1 MADGNNRKAIM
12 PQGIVRNQTKIGV
25 QDGQSDDLVN
35 LRFLDGSWRASGN
48 GRQIENFSG
57 TGYTQLYVHTNVYHH
72 LLGVHDGTL
81 YWFAEIGTDG
91 VTFYPLDSTTDR
103 SQWTEGMINL
113 PTEPV
118 ALTTVTGD
126 MWVTQTGHLLTI
138 IDEADD
144 FEHFVFKTSTKEY
157 IEVNMNVNGKVTDR
171 SLYPFGQVHF
181 NWYVPRPD
189 LLFEM
194 KTLDTHAGVDMRY
207 FKDDDFNTS
216 THKYFSL
223 KEYPSGTT
231 IDTGRDLLTA
241 AYGEL
246 REYNK
251 FTGPRLACIAARLYD
266 GSYAYA
272 SNPILIHPREQS
284 LDKKIY
290 FTKSGD
296 KYIPNNITTA
306 PNYQSYTDGA
316 PHNEWTIEDDGICK
330 TLEILGY
337 EVPDSYHEKYKP
349 TMSQFT
355 IGGSDTLGIDR
366 FDCGDDIFPPSLFI
380 RQKGYYGAIWQE
392 CFAVFGYDIAIS
404 VEDVNFLRENKD
416 VFSSLCVFV
425 SPEIQDTEYNNKD
438 YTFLTAL
445 LSPRKNEDVVH
456 DLLYTP
462 LYLLKEYKV
471 EELNLFQDKMII
483 DLSKKEDEGLLSTL
497 VENDPLPTEVLSRT
511 TYLPKV
517 SYMYNGRLHIADYKS
532 HAFLGYPIDLFHLH
546 NHSVKVQDS
555 EWFPADTDGQ
565 RVLPNLADNNDAY
578 LQYPKTQHCFPA
590 TYSSTIKYFAYITVD
605 IDTAQGIQRVVRYI
619 EPYEIGSGKDGRADF
634 IESLNPLLTYPD
646 ARAKSMSIRIFK
658 EETTY
663 QGGAIYLDYYK
674 TVELKPHPYLN
685 IAYYIDPDL
694 KPIEFEISPSPNNH
708 ILPEMQNTDEYFPN
722 GLKVSKT
729 DQPMF
734 FSVENT
740 YQIGSAEIL
749 ALMSNSIAVGTGQT
763 GAAPLYVFCKD
774 GVYALFVDASG
785 QMTYTNS
792 RILAR
797 DVCNNARSVTPIDAG
812 VVFTTDRGLMMITGE
827 QVEEIGAPAEGDVF
841 RIEDYEDAPYD
852 QQHPYVAKKIMW
864 HRFTA
869 DAFANLPQ
877 GMLDGVDFLT
887 YISGAII
894 NYNHNLRELMVSN
907 EKYPYSYVMDR
918 DGQWSR
924 RSFTADEYVN
934 NYPTSYRVKGGTFY
948 KVDDEGNSETSLE
961 HRKEADNSIFWLSNI
976 IKLDSIG
983 FKELHR
989 LVIRG
994 YFETIGREE
1003 LYLGLYIF
1011 GSYDGRQWAMIGGN
1025 ERQGKFTDIGCK
1037 IERADIK
1044 FIRVCLA
1051 GQVTGKSRI
1060 DYIEVA
1066 FDPSILNT
1074 KIR

>member
-91 VTFYPLDSTTDR
+91 VTFYPLDGTSDR
-103 SQWTEGMINL
+103 SQWSEGMRNL

-126 MWVTQTGHLLTI
+126 LWITQTGHLLTI

-144 FEHFVFKTSTKEY
+144 FEHFIFKTTTKEY
-157 IEVNMNVNGKVTDR
+157 VEVNMDVNGKQTDR

-181 NWYVPRPD
+181 NWYAPRPD

-316 PHNEWTIEDDGICK
+316 PHNKWTIEDDGICK

-517 SYMYNGRLHIADYKS
+517 SYMYNGWLHIANYKS
-532 HAFLGYPIDLFHLH
+532 HPFFGYPIDLFHLH
-546 NHSVKVQDS
+546 NHSVKVQS
-555 EWFPADTDGQ
+555 ESWFKG
-565 RVLPNLADNNDAY
+565 VLLNLADNNDAY
-578 LQYPKTQHCFPA
+578 LQYPKEQVSIN
-590 TYSSTIKYFAYITVD
+590 TYQDLIDAKSPYFLVRVHIETS
-605 IDTAQGIQRVVRYI
+605 QGDQVVSRYI
-619 EPYEIGSGKDGRADF
+619 QAYDTTNAQEGRADF
-634 IESLNPLLTYPD
+634 IEDLNPLLAYPD
-646 ARAKSMSIRIFK
+646 SRAKKMEIFYVKDYIAHIDGEVQMSGEGVLGK
-658 EETTY
+658 K
-663 QGGAIYLDYYK
+663 K
-674 TVELKPHPYLN
+674 TFELKPHPYLN
-685 IAYYIDPDL
+685 LAYYISPDL
-694 KPIEFEISPSPNNH
+694 KPIKLADFEN
-708 ILPEMQNTDEYFPN
+708 F
-722 GLKVSKT
+722 K
-729 DQPMF
+729 
-734 FSVENT
+734 EN
-740 YQIGSAEIL
+740 A
-749 ALMSNSIAVGTGQT
+749 
-763 GAAPLYVFCKD
+763 
-774 GVYALFVDASG
+774 
-785 QMTYTNS
+785 
-792 RILAR
+792 
-797 DVCNNARSVTPIDAG
+797 
-812 VVFTTDRGLMMITGE
+812 
-827 QVEEIGAPAEGDVF
+827 
-841 RIEDYEDAPYD
+841 
-852 QQHPYVAKKIMW
+852 
-864 HRFTA
+864 
-869 DAFANLPQ
+869 
-877 GMLDGVDFLT
+877 
-887 YISGAII
+887 
-894 NYNHNLRELMVSN
+894 
-907 EKYPYSYVMDR
+907 
-918 DGQWSR
+918 
-924 RSFTADEYVN
+924 
-934 NYPTSYRVKGGTFY
+934 
-948 KVDDEGNSETSLE
+948 SLE
-961 HRKEADNSIFWLSNI
+961 
-976 IKLDSIG
+976 
-983 FKELHR
+983 
-989 LVIRG
+989 
-994 YFETIGREE
+994 
-1003 LYLGLYIF
+1003 
-1011 GSYDGRQWAMIGGN
+1011 
-1025 ERQGKFTDIGCK
+1025 
-1037 IERADIK
+1037 
-1044 FIRVCLA
+1044 
-1051 GQVTGKSRI
+1051 
-1060 DYIEVA
+1060 
-1066 FDPSILNT
+1066 
-1074 KIR
+1074 

>member
-103 SQWTEGMINL
+103 SQWTEGMMDL

-118 ALTTVTGD
+118 ALTTVTGN

-157 IEVNMNVNGKVTDR
+157 IEVNMDVNGKPTDR

-181 NWYVPRPD
+181 NCYCPNHGDGYEVKLPTDTIFQTENEAFGWAV
-189 LLFEM
+189 EKM
-194 KTLDTHAGVDMRY
+194 KDQ
-207 FKDDDFNTS
+207 
-216 THKYFSL
+216 
-223 KEYPSGTT
+223 
-231 IDTGRDLLTA
+231 
-241 AYGEL
+241 
-246 REYNK
+246 NK
-251 FTGPRLACIAARLYD
+251 FCQPFLAIACIKLYD
-266 GSYAYA
+266 GSYLYA
-272 SNPILIHPREQS
+272 SNPSYIHPREAM
-284 LDKKIY
+284 
-290 FTKSGD
+290 
-296 KYIPNNITTA
+296 NNLWLKAEYLYVVPTYEGEITEIIH
-306 PNYQSYTDGA
+306 PGEIVRCSHPTDGTVQQLQNYGGLNDDTPLPFA
-316 PHNEWTIEDDGICK
+316 GIIDVEGLSNLYEDGVTQYAKEDRKYCPQFIGSDLCLSVSSNVIDLLENNKEVFTSLCIFVTEQALTRSTKVSVTNPTEYMSYDEVWAGKTGTALSWASGRKYCAFRKPEYVKRDLLHSPFYLLREYKSTELYDFLSGKIVDITDAEYAGLLKNLVQQK
-330 TLEILGY
+330 TL
-337 EVPDSYHEKYKP
+337 
-349 TMSQFT
+349 
-355 IGGSDTLGIDR
+355 
-366 FDCGDDIFPPSLFI
+366 
-380 RQKGYYGAIWQE
+380 
-392 CFAVFGYDIAIS
+392 
-404 VEDVNFLRENKD
+404 
-416 VFSSLCVFV
+416 
-425 SPEIQDTEYNNKD
+425 DTE
-438 YTFLTAL
+438 A
-445 LSPRKNEDVVH
+445 
-456 DLLYTP
+456 
-462 LYLLKEYKV
+462 
-471 EELNLFQDKMII
+471 
-483 DLSKKEDEGLLSTL
+483 
-497 VENDPLPTEVLSRT
+497 LSRT

-517 SYMYNGRLHIADYKS
+517 SYMYNGRLHIANYKS
-532 HAFLGYPIDLFHLH
+532 HPFFGYPIDLFHLH
-546 NHSVKVQDS
+546 NHSVKVQDG
-555 EWFPADTDGQ
+555 EWFKG
-565 RVLPNLADNNDAY
+565 VLPNLADNNDAY

-590 TYSSTIKYFAYITVD
+590 TYSSAIKYFAYITVD
-605 IDTAQGIQRVVRYI
+605 IDTTQGMQRVVRYI

-634 IESLNPLLTYPD
+634 IENLNPLLTYPD
-646 ARAKSMSIRIFK
+646 TRAKSMSIRIFK

-694 KPIEFEISPSPNNH
+694 KPIEFEIYPSPNNH

-734 FSVENT
+734 FPVENT

-763 GAAPLYVFCKD
+763 GAAPLYIFCKD

-797 DVCNNARSVTPIDAG
+797 DVCNNARSVTTIDAG
-812 VVFTTDRGLMMITGE
+812 VVFTTDRGLMMMSGE

-961 HRKEADNSIFWLSNI
+961 HRKEADNGIFWLSNI
-976 IKLDSIG
+976 IKLESIG

-1003 LYLGLYIF
+1003 LYLGLYVF